1 MVTLANRVKV
11 ATSTTGTG
19 TVTLGAAE
27 TGFQSF
33 ADGGIINGYTVSYV
47 IEDGD
52 AFEIGTG
59 TYTSSGTTLSRTL
72 VESSTG
78 SLLNLSGSAIVFITA
93 IANDIIPASDF
104 TNATAIKAINQ
115 SLTTTSSPAF
125 NNVYVDSSIYSV
137 GDTNTYTQFHASD
150 QWRVVTGGTER
161 IEANSSGLRIN
172 NSWYLPTSGGTSGQ
186 FLKSDGAG
194 VATFADV
201 NQIGEST
208 HTTTTS
214 SIITLKSYYMP
225 TYDAAKLLIRSKRT
239 DGGLSSSLFNVSG
252 NNVVWTQRTVDVS
265 DYVGQTIRLV
275 FQHQVA
281 SSGTVYR
288 ADLQLDEIS
297 VNGSTY
303 TFESTSDL
311 TGWQTST
318 SGSYSNFS
326 DVVWSNL
333 STGTT
338 GERWNRD
345 SGGTASGSTAL
356 NTGGDGT
363 SFYLYTETSSPTRNS
378 DRFWLRS
385 PEITLT
391 SSNVSFYEA
400 RYGATIGD
408 FDFYIEEPE
417 VNKAQVSELLLLND
431 GTNAHATEYA
441 QVYTHDSLGT
451 FEVVESGNYMNLRV
465 TPTSSNS
472 TSYTIK
478 EILVDA

>member
-27 TGFQSF
+27 TGFQTF
-33 ADGGIINGYTVSYV
+33 ADGGIINGNTVSYV

-78 SLLNLSGSAIVFITA
+78 SLLNLSGSAIVFVTA
-93 IANDIIPASDF
+93 IADDIIPASDF
-104 TNATAIKAINQ
+104 TDATAVKNINQ
-115 SLTTTSSPAF
+115 ALTTTSSPSF
-125 NNVYVDSSIYSV
+125 TNLYVDSAIYSV

-172 NSWYLPTSGGTSGQ
+172 NSWYLPTSGGASGQ
-186 FLKSDGAG
+186 FLTSNATG
-194 VATFADV
+194 VATWSTGGLL
-201 NQIGEST
+201 GEST
-208 HTTTTS
+208 HTTATTA
-214 SIITLKSYYMP
+214 ITTLKSYYMP
-225 TYDAAKLLIRSKRT
+225 TYDAAKLLIRAKRT
-239 DGGLSSSLFNVSG
+239 DGGLGSSLFNVYG
-252 NNVVWTQRTVDVS
+252 NNAVWTQRTVDLS
-265 DYVGQTIRLV
+265 AYVGQTIRLV
-275 FQHQVA
+275 FKHQVA
-281 SSGTVYR
+281 SSGTVFR
-288 ADLQLDEIS
+288 ADLQLDEIN

-303 TFESTSDL
+303 TFETTSDL

-318 SGSYSNFS
+318 SGSYSNYN
-326 DVVWSNL
+326 DVVWSSL
-333 STGTT
+333 ATGTT

-345 SGGTASGSTAL
+345 SGGTSSSLTGLT
-356 NTGGDGT
+356 TGGDST
-363 SFYLYTETSSPTRNS
+363 SFYLYTETSSPTSLN

-400 RYGATIGD
+400 RYGATIGN
-408 FDFYIEEPE
+408 FDFYVAEPE
-417 VNKAQVSELLLLND
+417 VEKAQVSELLLLND

-451 FEVVESGNYMNLRV
+451 FEVVESGSYMNLRV
-465 TPTSSNS
+465 TPTSANS
-472 TSYTIK
+472 TSYAIK